1 MFYTNQKKI
10 GVNFIVV
17 AWCHW
22 WSPLLRRC
30 RHWGRNRRENEC
42 LSKRQWAM
50 CWCLWPA
57 ELLWPVCCV
66 VGEKLGHKPLGNGK
80 VAWEYMFNLGWIF
93 TWYLFIWLYFLS
105 FPSTH
110 TCMYCIYKGFQQNF
124 WIFTWIPLNTGKHSW
139 ALGLFGFFISLD
151 CFILLSLARS
161 GEPF

>member
-1 MFYTNQKKI
+1 VFYTNQK
-10 GVNFIVV
+10 NL
-17 AWCHW
+17 AWILLSPPCAIKPCHW
-22 WSPLLRRC
+22 WSPLLRR
-30 RHWGRNRRENEC
+30 RRRWGRNRREIEC
-42 LSKRQWAM
+42 LSERQWAM

-66 VGEKLGHKPLGNGK
+66 ANTCLIWAE
-80 VAWEYMFNLGWIF
+80 FF
-93 TWYLFIWLYFLS
+93 TWYLFWLYFLS
-105 FPSTH
+105 FPNTH
-110 TCMYCIYKGFQQNF
+110 TCMYCIYKSFQQNF

>member
-1 MFYTNQKKI
+1 MFYTNQKYL
-10 GVNFIVV
+10 
-17 AWCHW
+17 AWILLSPSGAIEPCHW
-22 WSPLLRRC
+22 WSPLLRRR

-42 LSKRQWAM
+42 MSEGQRAM

-57 ELLWPVCCV
+57 ELLA
-66 VGEKLGHKPLGNGK
+66 GEKLDHNPLGNGK

-110 TCMYCIYKGFQQNF
+110 TCMYCIYKSFEQNF